1 MRGAAGEI
9 VRLDV
14 PAAETG
20 RRLDRYLAEVL
31 TGHSRSAFGRLIR
44 EGRVAINGVTAAKPG
59 VELDVG
65 MRIEVSFPAPESALP
80 KAEAIP
86 LEIVYEDDELLVLN
100 KPAGLVVHPGH
111 GRRDGTL
118 VNALLGR
125 RTTLSTL
132 GAPDRPG
139 IVHRL
144 DRETSGL
151 LIVAKTDAAHAALS
165 QAFAGRKIRKR
176 YEALV
181 WGYPD
186 PADGVIEKQ
195 IGRSRANPVMMSV
208 RGRGSRD
215 ALTHYATGERLTGF
229 SQLTLRPTTGR
240 THQLR
245 VHLKSIGHPI
255 VGDTRYGGVLWKGV
269 QDPLK
274 RKALKSFDRLA
285 LHATGLAFEHPVTG
299 RRLELEA
306 PLPDEFEGLLRA
318 LRRD

>member
-1 MRGAAGEI
+1 MSGATGEI

-20 RRLDRYLAEVL
+20 RRLDRYLAGAL
-31 TGHSRSAFGRLIR
+31 TGHSRSALGRLIR
-44 EGRVAINGVTAAKPG
+44 EGRVAINGVAASKPG
-59 VELDVG
+59 IELNVG
-65 MRIEVSFPAPESALP
+65 MRIEVSFPAPASETP
-80 KAEAIP
+80 EAEAIP
-86 LEIVYEDDELLVLN
+86 LEMVYEDDELLVVN

-132 GAPDRPG
+132 GGPTRPG

-165 QAFAGRKIRKR
+165 KAFAMREIRKR

-195 IGRSRANPVMMSV
+195 IGRSRSNPVMMSV
-208 RGRGSRD
+208 RGRAGRQ
-215 ALTHYATGERLTGF
+215 ALTHYSTGERLTGF

-245 VHLKSIGHPI
+245 VHLKSIRHPI
-255 VGDTRYGGVLWKGV
+255 VGDARYGGRLWKGV

-274 RKALKSFDRLA
+274 RKVLKNFERLA
-285 LHATGLAFEHPVTG
+285 LHAAGLAFEHPVAG
-299 RRLELEA
+299 HKLELEA
-306 PLPDEFEGLLRA
+306 PLPDEFEALLRA
-318 LRRD
+318 LRKD

>member
-1 MRGAAGEI
+1 MSPAAGQI

-20 RRLDRYLAEVL
+20 RRLDRYLAGAL

-44 EGRVAINGVTAAKPG
+44 EGRVAIDGVAASKPG
-59 VELDVG
+59 IALDAG
-65 MRIEVSFPAPESALP
+65 MQIEVSFPAAPSETP
-80 KAEAIP
+80 GAEAIP
-86 LEIVYEDDELLVLN
+86 LEIVYEDDELLVVN
-100 KPAGLVVHPGH
+100 KPGGLVVHPGH
-111 GRRDGTL
+111 GRPDGTL

-132 GAPDRPG
+132 GGPDRPG

-151 LIVAKTDAAHAALS
+151 LIVAKTDTAHGALS
-165 QAFAGRKIRKR
+165 KAFATRKIRKR

-181 WGYPD
+181 WGHPD
-186 PADGVIEKQ
+186 PADGIIEKQ
-195 IGRSRANPVMMSV
+195 IGRSRSNPVMMSI
-208 RGRGSRD
+208 RGRGGRE
-215 ALTHYATGERLTGF
+215 ALTHYNTRERLTGF

-255 VGDTRYGGVLWKGV
+255 VGDARYGGRLWKGV
-269 QDPLK
+269 LDPLK
-274 RKALKSFDRLA
+274 RKALKAFEQLA
-285 LHATGLAFEHPVTG
+285 LHAAGLAFENPVAG
-299 RRLELEA
+299 RSLEFEA
-306 PLPDEFEGLLRA
+306 RLPDEFEALLRA